1 VAIVGGIDMN
11 KRTNIQGVTCASL
24 TSGYSKTYQTHGRKI
39 TACATG
45 MVALSLASCATA
57 QLNNNTLEVGS
68 TVDDVVTNQIVYNLA
83 RYLRDPTANPSQA
96 SIPSGSVTTTNQAAL
111 SVSAPFNTAATATT
125 QLSTAAGAIIPAITR
140 ISSGVLG
147 ATTITPSLNNQ
158 ASQSLSV
165 TPNTDS
171 DQERR
176 LRALY
181 RYAAYN
187 MGSNELCSEYSL
199 IVTQASVEVG
209 KPGSGKTAS
218 AAASA
223 DPNSNQGD
231 FNKMTVI
238 AKDSQFLREPSCVIC
253 SQTVNTG
260 NVSYEGPRITKDKKK
275 EVCPGDPDLYVN
287 QRLKTG
293 WLKRAE
299 VGAAAPDSWYP
310 IGTDLG
316 FALYTSNAEDYRQFV
331 LFVLEATNL
340 GSAAGQSGK
349 SGSSK
354 GGAGLA
360 NVPYGGAVPLI
371 SSGAF

>member
-1 VAIVGGIDMN
+1 V
-11 KRTNIQGVTCASL
+11 
-24 TSGYSKTYQTHGRKI
+24 
-39 TACATG
+39 
-45 MVALSLASCATA
+45 
-57 QLNNNTLEVGS
+57 S
-68 TVDDVVTNQIVYNLA
+68 T
-83 RYLRDPTANPSQA
+83 
-96 SIPSGSVTTTNQAAL
+96 
-111 SVSAPFNTAATATT
+111 PFNTAATATT

-140 ISSGVLG
+140 ISSGVLA

-187 MGSNELCSEYSL
+187 MSSNELCSEYSL
-199 IVTQASVEVG
+199 IVTQASVDSDGRTVTAVPPTT
-209 KPGSGKTAS
+209 PGSESDK
-218 AAASA
+218 
-223 DPNSNQGD
+223 
-231 FNKMTVI
+231 FNRMTVV

-253 SQTVNTG
+253 SKTANKG
-260 NVSYEGPRITKDKKK
+260 NVSYKGPRTTTNKKNAAVD
-275 EVCPGDPDLYVN
+275 EVCSGDPDLYVN
-287 QRLKTG
+287 PRLKTG
-293 WLKRAE
+293 WLKHSE
-299 VGAAAPDSWYP
+299 VGAATPDSWYP
-310 IGTDLG
+310 IGTDRD
-316 FALYTSNAEDYRQFV
+316 FALYTSNTEDYRQFA

-349 SGSSK
+349 SGASK
-354 GGAGLA
+354 GGAGLL

>member
-1 VAIVGGIDMN
+1 MN

-39 TACATG
+39 AACTTG
-45 MVALSLASCATA
+45 IIALSLASCATA

-96 SIPSGSVTTTNQAAL
+96 SIPSGSVTTTNQATV
-111 SVSAPFNTAATATT
+111 SVSTPFNTAATATT

-181 RYAAYN
+181 RYAAKNVGY
-187 MGSNELCSEYSL
+187 NELCSEYAL

-209 KPGSGKTAS
+209 NPGSGKTAS
-218 AAASA
+218 AAPSTTPES
-223 DPNSNQGD
+223 DKST
-231 FNKMTVI
+231 FNRMTVI

-253 SQTVNTG
+253 SQTVNRG
-260 NVSYEGPRITKDKKK
+260 NVSSEGPRIKDKK
-275 EVCPGDPDLYVN
+275 EDVCQGDPDLYVN

-293 WLKRAE
+293 WLEHWE
-299 VGAAAPDSWYP
+299 VGDPAPNNNWYP
-310 IGTDLG
+310 IGADLG
-316 FALYTSNAEDYRQFV
+316 YALYTNNPEAYRQFV

-340 GSAAGQSGK
+340 GSTSGQSGK

-371 SSGAF
+371 SSGSGAF